1 VGRGCWPVVHDG
13 AAHTDAVGSYHQRCG
28 SLRRPTRS
36 GSSINEPLNES
47 EVPEPEPEPDL
58 TLHIE
63 VSILSGRRTP
73 LAVQPTDTVERVKH
87 MLCSEVGVPPLEQRL
102 LFNANELADTSTM
115 EQNGVID
122 GCTFHLV
129 LRLVVAGSAA
139 KGELGQGL
147 DSSVGAGPDIQ

>member
-1 VGRGCWPVVHDG
+1 MATVSIVRADEWGRPACC
-13 AAHTDAVGSYHQRCG
+13 A
-28 SLRRPTRS
+28 
-36 GSSINEPLNES
+36 S
-47 EVPEPEPEPDL
+47 ECL
-58 TLHIE
+58 SHIE

-87 MLCSEVGVPPLEQRL
+87 MLCAEVGVPPLEQRL

-115 EQNGVID
+115 EQNGVVD

-129 LRLVVAGSAA
+129 LRLVVAESAA

>member
-1 VGRGCWPVVHDG
+1 M
-13 AAHTDAVGSYHQRCG
+13 
-28 SLRRPTRS
+28 
-36 GSSINEPLNES
+36 NES

-87 MLCSEVGVPPLEQRL
+87 IDMLCAEVGVPPLEQRL

-115 EQNGVID
+115 EQNGVVD
-122 GCTFHLV
+122 GSTFHLV

-147 DSSVGAGPDIQ
+147 DQQRWCWPGHPIDCMPINFFKIFIKNDFYKSTLLVHNWYKSQNTQ

>member
-1 VGRGCWPVVHDG
+1 M
-13 AAHTDAVGSYHQRCG
+13 AVWTPEEADLQQE
-28 SLRRPTRS
+28 L
-36 GSSINEPLNES
+36 NEPLNES

-87 MLCSEVGVPPLEQRL
+87 MLCAEVGVPPLEQRL

-115 EQNGVID
+115 EQNGVVD
-122 GCTFHLV
+122 GSTLHLV
-129 LRLVVAGSAA
+129 LQLVVAGSAA